1 MPELETAG
9 AGDVSKQFPPL
20 DFQEIGVT
28 GLIHTAGFVREE
40 FLREL
45 QGRRGMRKFR
55 EMKDNDDIVGAMLY
69 AIKSLARG
77 VKWTIEP
84 FDKDD
89 QRDVENAVFIEECL
103 FRDMDQTWEEVI
115 SETLSMLWAGW
126 CWQEMVLKR
135 RVGPLE
141 SDPSRRSFFTDG
153 RIGFRKW
160 GIRAQET
167 LHRWDLAPDGEILGM
182 RQIAAPTFLE
192 VPIPANRSL
201 LFRTET
207 ERNNPE
213 GRSILRNAFRAW
225 EFKKHIQETE
235 GIGIERDLAGYPV
248 LTVEKDGP
256 NIWNSTE
263 PAALTQKANLT
274 KLYKSIRRDSQEG
287 ILKPWWLKVELLST
301 AGRRQFDTT
310 KIITRYDQRIAMT
323 TLTDFVLIGHD
334 AVGSKALSVSKVRL
348 FSHSLTGFLGGIA
361 AVVNRHAI
369 PQLFAFNGL
378 PLDRPAMLKPGK
390 TEDVDLQGIASYLK
404 DLTGAGADIF
414 PDEKLED
421 HLLDAASL
429 PHDPDRDRGPTAVE
443 EMKLMIEELKAAQR
457 EPGQVPPQLQG
468 QPPPKQL
475 TDGDLDDVRKLLGP
489 VLLAI
494 EARDRDIAMLRG
506 TVEELRP
513 LLDQGQ
519 NGDVVKALG
528 AVVTRVEQI
537 AIRPLPAPTVHV
549 TVPARGPMRKKVIRD
564 GKGLTAEIVEES
576 IEGEPA
582 T

>member
-9 AGDVSKQFPPL
+9 EGDLAKQLSPL
-20 DFQEIGVT
+20 DFQEIGAT

-45 QGRRGMRKFR
+45 QGRRGMRKYR

-89 QRDVENAVFIEECL
+89 QADVENATFVEECL
-103 FRDMDQTWEEVI
+103 FLDMDQTWEDVI
-115 SETLSMLWAGW
+115 SEILSMLWAGW

-135 RVGPLE
+135 RIGPLE

-167 LHRWDLAPDGEILGM
+167 LHRWQLDDDGTIRAM
-182 RQIAAPTFLE
+182 NQIAAPTYLE
-192 VPIPANRSL
+192 VPIPAERSL

-213 GRSILRNAFRAW
+213 GRSILRNSFRSW

-248 LTVEKDGP
+248 LTVAKDGP

-263 PAALTQKANLT
+263 AAALLQKANLI
-274 KLYKSIRRDSQEG
+274 KMYKSIRRDSQEG

-301 AGRRQFDTT
+301 GGRRQFDTT

-323 TLTDFVLIGHD
+323 TLTDFILIGHD

-348 FSHSLTGFLGGIA
+348 FSHSLTGFLMSIA
-361 AVVNRHAI
+361 SVINRGAV
-369 PQLFAFNGL
+369 PQLFQFNGL
-378 PLDRPAMLKPGK
+378 PLDRLAKVKPGK
-390 TEDVDLQGIASYLK
+390 TEDVDLQGIAEYLK

-443 EMKLMIEELKAAQR
+443 EMKLMIEELKAAQLPKPP
-457 EPGQVPPQLQG
+457 EPGQPP
-468 QPPPKQL
+468 QPPPQEL
-475 TDGDLDDVRKLLGP
+475 TEKAVEKLGGLLERVLEGNTARDEAIALLGGA
-489 VLLAI
+489 V
-494 EARDRDIAMLRG
+494 R
-506 TVEELRP
+506 ELRP
-513 LLDQGQ
+513 LSDQGQ
-519 NGDVVKALG
+519 GAEVVKALD
-528 AVVTRVEQI
+528 ALVTKVEQLAAREI
-537 AIRPLPAPTVHV
+537 PAPN
-549 TVPARGPMRKKVIRD
+549 GN
-564 GKGLTAEIVEES
+564 LEQ
-576 IEGEPA
+576 
-582 T
+582 